1 MGYQMKQSRGLFK
14 EKYMLEKKHQDI
26 LANIAGQVKRLENE
40 LLNATRT
47 SRVLHDFMIAV
58 KVRNSEL
65 QDTQLQN
72 EITQCFTE
80 LSVIH

>member
-1 MGYQMKQSRGLFK
+1 
-14 EKYMLEKKHQDI
+14 MLEKKHQDI